1 MQNTRNLKQ
10 SRKNWLIMLVEA
22 TKIDLINH
30 ALQLLPKVEGIL
42 LPFSK
47 IIRDSYKKR
56 NEKSKKTFQKYFPRP
71 PRKSNKN
78 DKSPRLTSNLKHT
91 NPVTKNIFKSRLK
104 AAFTR
109 QTNHFLSNFLFL
121 VGQKTTNEKETL
133 QILKARNPLFDKT
146 I

>member
-1 MQNTRNLKQ
+1 MQSTRNLKQ
-10 SRKNWLIMLVEA
+10 SRKNRLIMLVEA

-78 DKSPRLTSNLKHT
+78 DKSKSKVDIKPETYKPGYKKYFQISIKGCLYQADKSLSLQFSLSRWSKNDQRERNLA
-91 NPVTKNIFKSRLK
+91 NIKGSKSS
-104 AAFTR
+104 F
-109 QTNHFLSNFLFL
+109 
-121 VGQKTTNEKETL
+121 
-133 QILKARNPLFDKT
+133 
-146 I
+146 